1 MIESLIAALGGELG
15 LTSKEIADVVWLAL
29 QMNNV
34 NWSAEAIDQSAAQP
48 EKVSQTPNPTHLS
61 SDDYDSPAQRKRK
74 NESEPEVELY
84 PPGFGQSAGMVGA
97 LALKVPDAR
106 SLREPLA
113 LARALKPLL
122 RKVMTG
128 YSMVLDEAATVGR
141 IADEGVWLP
150 VLKPSLEPW
159 LELALVVDEGVSM
172 QIWRRTI
179 VELQRFMEHYG
190 VFRDVRVWGLLTDDL
205 GQVQIRP
212 GIGRSAKRQGLRRPS
227 ALIDPSGRRLVLV
240 VTDCVADL
248 WRDGTVQ
255 PALKLWA
262 ASGPM
267 AIVQML
273 PEWLWARTGLGFASA
288 VRLQGLAAGLANQQL
303 RVRNLSA
310 WDEVDLAT
318 GIRVPVVTLEPERL
332 EVWAQMVAGKG
343 GAWSAGVVFDAVG
356 GGASLPVVQDGEW
369 DGAQRLQRFRVTAS
383 PMARRLAGLLAA
395 APVISLPVVRII
407 QERLLAESRQVHVA
421 EVFLGGLLKPLVEI
435 TAQVNVDAVQYE
447 FLDGVRDALLESVR
461 TSETVNV
468 LNEVSQFVAER
479 LGLSID
485 AFMAVLRS
493 PQQIEDQELVGTAHP
508 FAIVTAQV
516 LRQLGSEYMPFAEE
530 LEEQFRQ
537 TDLYSS
543 SQTALANSD
552 HVLAKRVALL
562 IGVSE
567 YGEGLSTLLTPQ
579 NDILA
584 MQRVLQNPDI
594 GGFDEVEVLA
604 NPNLFQMDDAIG
616 KLFSE
621 QRNPDDLILLY
632 FSGHGLKD
640 NQGEFHFAL
649 PASRFDQGELVK
661 GTTLPAS
668 ALHHCMNQSASKRQI
683 VILDCCFSGA
693 VGNYVSRERSIAP
706 STKNSSTEE
715 EVGHVLMTSTGSI
728 EYNFEHGD
736 GQELSLYTKYLVE
749 GLETGAANIDGNLK
763 ITIDELHEYLKR
775 KIASNHPEL
784 KTAPKLFV
792 LKDKGYQLKIA
803 NCSATDANKQSDVL
817 KFFISYASQD
827 KALANELHL
836 GIQSMGHST
845 FTGEDMIL
853 GEDWASRID
862 AELAACDYLLLLI
875 SEGTTERSFA
885 AQEFRQAKQLYD
897 QTGKPRILPI
907 RVNFPINFPLSN
919 DLQKHL
925 QQINS
930 IEWSAPNDTSKILR
944 HIAHLIN
951 DPHSLSAN
959 RNKFYAMSQ
968 IFSQGYLISPEEA
981 QLLIDKNSKNRDVLS
996 PYLNAVD
1003 LNSHPEQLPSRWIVD
1018 FKDWALDDNHDT
1030 STSQRDKPCAID
1042 YPDCLGILYEKVK
1055 PDVDRSQRKSTQ
1067 EKWWLCR
1074 RPQKDFEGVIVRSEK
1089 VLASAR
1095 VSKFN
1100 LFEFVPSNT
1109 VFSHHIIIFAIDQ
1122 FYEFSVLQSSFHEC
1136 WVKTYASN
1144 LQENIRYSPLISG
1157 TFPFPESR
1165 SPSLNSMGE
1174 RYHKH
1179 RRGVMQVNQEGLTK
1193 TYDRFH
1199 NPQDHNKKIVRL
1211 RQLHI
1216 EMDSAIASAYGWKDL
1231 NLDHDFRT
1239 NQESTR
1245 FTLSEECLREI
1256 HRRLLIL
1263 NRQRYTEQ
1271 GTASEPS

>member
-29 QMNNV
+29 QMNDV
-34 NWSAEAIDQSAAQP
+34 DRPAAVSAPITESRSQSLQSQP
-48 EKVSQTPNPTHLS
+48 RSTEGFPDLPVENRDRPETPR
-61 SDDYDSPAQRKRK
+61 Q
-74 NESEPEVELY
+74 EPEAGLY
-84 PPGFGQSAGMVGA
+84 PPGSEQSAGMAGA
-97 LALKVPDAR
+97 LALQVPNAR

-122 RKVMTG
+122 RQVMTG
-128 YSMVLDEAATVGR
+128 YSTVLDEAATVER

-227 ALIDPSGRRLVLV
+227 ALIDPSGRRLMLV

-310 WDEVDLAT
+310 WEEVDLAT

-332 EVWAQMVAGKG
+332 AVWAQMVAGKG
-343 GAWSAGVVFDAVG
+343 GAWSAGVVFEAIG
-356 GGASLPVVQDGEW
+356 GGASLPLAQDGEW
-369 DGAQRLQRFRVTAS
+369 DGAQRVQRFRVTAS

-421 EVFLGGLLKPLVEI
+421 EMFLGGLLKPLVEI
-435 TAQVNVDAVQYE
+435 TAQTNVDAVQYE
-447 FLDGVRDALLESVR
+447 FLDGVRDVLLESVR

-493 PQQIEDQELVGTAHP
+493 PQQIEDQELVGTARP

-640 NQGEFHFAL
+640 SQGEFHFAL
-649 PASRFDQGELVK
+649 PVSRFDQGQLVK

-668 ALHHCMNQSASKRQI
+668 ALHYCMNQSASKRQI

-693 VGNYVSRERSIAP
+693 VGNYVSEEHSIAP
-706 STKNSSTEE
+706 SARNRSTEE
-715 EVGHVLMTSTGSI
+715 EVGNVLMTSTGSVEYGF
-728 EYNFEHGD
+728 EYNDEQD
-736 GQELSLYTKYLVE
+736 LSLYTKYLVE

-763 ITIDELHEYLKR
+763 ITVDELHEYVKR

-803 NCSATDANKQSDVL
+803 NCSTADTNKQSDIL
-817 KFFISYASQD
+817 KFFISYAYQD
-827 KALANELHL
+827 KALATKLHL

-862 AELAACDYLLLLI
+862 AELAACDYFLLLI
-875 SEGTTERSFA
+875 SEGTVEHSYA
-885 AQEFRQAKQLYD
+885 AKEFRQAKQFYD
-897 QTGKPRILPI
+897 LTGKPRILLI
-907 RVNFPINFPLSN
+907 RVNFPIDLPLSD
-919 DLQKHL
+919 DLQQYL
-925 QQINS
+925 QQTSS
-930 IEWSAPNDTSKILR
+930 IEWSTPDDTNKILR
-944 HIAHLIN
+944 RIAHLIN
-951 DPHSLSAN
+951 DPQSLSAN
-959 RNKFYAMSQ
+959 RNKYYGMSR

-996 PYLNAVD
+996 PYLNAAD
-1003 LNSHPEQLPSRWIVD
+1003 FNNHPEQLPSRWIID
-1018 FKDWALDDNHDT
+1018 FKNWPLDHDNSRNHK
-1030 STSQRDKPCAID
+1030 DKPCAID
-1042 YPDCLGILYEKVK
+1042 YPDCLTILYEKVK
-1055 PDVDRSQRKSTQ
+1055 PDFDRSNRKSVQ

-1074 RPQKDFEGVIVRSEK
+1074 RPHRELDSAIMQRKK

-1100 LFEFVPSNT
+1100 LFEFVASDIA
-1109 VFSHHIIIFAIDQ
+1109 FSHHIIIFDVDR
-1122 FYEFSVLQSSFHEC
+1122 FYEFAALQSSFHEC
-1136 WVKTYASN
+1136 WIKRYGGN
-1144 LQENIRYSPLISG
+1144 LKDYTQYSPAISA
-1157 TFPFPESR
+1157 TFPFPESEP
-1165 SPSLNSMGE
+1165 PSLNSTGE
-1174 RYHKH
+1174 RYYEH
-1179 RRGVMQVNQEGLTK
+1179 RREVMQVHQEGLTK
-1193 TYDRFH
+1193 TYNRFH
-1199 NPQDHNKKIVRL
+1199 NPQDHSKKIVRL

-1216 EMDSAIASAYGWKDL
+1216 EMDSAIASTYGWKDL

-1239 NQESTR
+1239 NQEGTR

-1256 HRRLLIL
+1256 HQRLLIL
-1263 NRQRYTEQ
+1263 NRQRYAEEQ
-1271 GTASEPS
+1271 TS